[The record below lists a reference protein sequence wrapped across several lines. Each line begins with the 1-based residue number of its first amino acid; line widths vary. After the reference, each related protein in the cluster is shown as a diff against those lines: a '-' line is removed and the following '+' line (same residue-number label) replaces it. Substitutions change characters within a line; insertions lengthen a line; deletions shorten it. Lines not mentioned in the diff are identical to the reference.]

1 MPSLASAPYE
11 SSRNVVLTPRP
22 AAPCPQLTTTVPR
35 QYVHRASV
43 SEVLLT
49 GWEAAADRVAGGAES
64 FVVRAEWPRG
74 HSLFSQVAGYQ
85 DPMLLIE
92 SVRQIG
98 SLLSHAEFGAPFGH
112 QFLMWGMSFAT
123 TAEMLVAGP
132 APTEV
137 ELHTVCS
144 DVVRRGK
151 TLSSMRYDVT
161 AVVDGAALAT
171 GRAGFSCTSPA
182 VHRRLRGDRP
192 TSTGYLPGRP
202 IDPARVGR
210 NDAGHVVL
218 AEDRTG
224 AGPHR
229 WGLRVDTTHPIFFD
243 HPVDHVPGMVLLEAA
258 RQAAHASTGMPDA
271 LVVALDSTFTR
282 YVELDAPCLI
292 EASPSRPD
300 ASGGVRVTVEGTQ
313 QGQAVYSAE
322 LVLRP
327 RDC

>member
-11 SSRNVVLTPRP
+11 PSRNIVLTPRP
-22 AAPCPQLTTTVPR
+22 APPIPELTTTVPR

-49 GWEAAADRVAGGAES
+49 GWEAVADSAAGGAES
-64 FVVRAEWPRG
+64 FVVRAQWPRG

-112 QFLMWGMSFAT
+112 QFLMWDMSFAT
-123 TAEMLVAGP
+123 TEEMLVAGP

-144 DVVRRGK
+144 DVVRRGRS
-151 TLSSMRYDVT
+151 LSSMRYDVT
-161 AVVDGAALAT
+161 AVVDGVALAT

-192 TSTGYLPGRP
+192 TSTGYVPGRP

-210 NDAGHVVL
+210 NGAGHVVL
-218 AEDRTG
+218 ADDGTG
-224 AGPHR
+224 AGAHR
-229 WGLRVDTTHPIFFD
+229 WELRVDTTHPIFFD

-258 RQAAHASTGMPDA
+258 RQAAHASTGLPDA
-271 LVVALDSTFTR
+271 LVVALDSVFTR
-282 YVELDAPCLI
+282 YVELDTPCLI
-292 EASPSRPD
+292 EAAPGRPD
-300 ASGGVRVTVEGTQ
+300 ASGNVRVTVQGIQEGR
-313 QGQAVYSAE
+313 AVYSAE